1 MLGVQQAEPAIM
13 EEEEEE
19 DALEG
24 AFSMMLDEENVRP
37 HRSPSNVGEDGSG
50 KRVMGGRDDEDTN
63 EVHEGQAV
71 EANEDTLRAEAV
83 RCAEEFGA
91 SSEEAVAAQ
100 MQLAMLLIGLMNWAV
115 ANEVLRSLLQRAEG
129 GLGLAHEL
137 SLQALGTHAGVQWQL
152 EQWEDARDSLTRLVG
167 AREKSL
173 SEAEAAWKN
182 RAEGAAAQLQDA
194 QELAA
199 EASAELASVH
209 VEFGEH
215 EKAVPRYQ
223 GALAMQK
230 AAFGEL
236 SAPVLGT
243 LDALAASLAEVEPP
257 IGGSEL
263 AEQALRS
270 ALPLKQALGGKTSQ
284 AVADCHNELSVL
296 LQGRGEFE
304 LAEEEARRALH
315 VYRQLFG
322 ELHVFTATA
331 VNNLA
336 LLLQAQG
343 ALPQAEVE
351 VRKALRVFQN
361 VLGQA
366 HDDSVA
372 AMRSLVEILWEQE
385 KIEEAAEGL
394 TTQLSL
400 QAQLPDT
407 DYRWMAQ
414 GCAGLGSLQW
424 QLENLDEAYR
434 SLDAASQ
441 YYELQ
446 TKAMREEDEEDEEDE
461 EGEREAD
468 RCSVISE
475 HAAALNSM
483 ACVLQQLGHEQEA
496 LVPLSRSVAIYGG
509 ALTTYHLTTYS
520 LTTYYPFL
528 GPWPCTRRCSA
539 PTTPSSASGCITS
552 GWCTGASAT
561 TRRRRPASRR
571 LAAFASSRSAS
582 STWTSSPPS
591 PRSASSTARST
602 ETWAPTARLAHRRQ
616 RSRPASTSAPSRAC
630 RSRRRKSYRCRR
642 LYDLTR
648 LLPAS
653 SPCPSP
659 SLAPSQLP
667 TSRAGRVPKAAQ
679 ATAKRLGVVQDGRRN
694 RGQQAL
700 LPGATCEAAPLVAE
714 EGSGAAAAAWHAAWR
729 HRRFLL
735 QEGQP
740 VLLHARAFLLQDGR
754 RTSHDRAAAVLLQ
767 GGCRVLL
774 AHTVSVLF
782 SRGRQRP

>member
-13 EEEEEE
+13 EEEE

-24 AFSMMLDEENVRP
+24 AFSMMLDEENVPPR
-37 HRSPSNVGEDGSG
+37 RSPSNVGEDGSG
-50 KRVMGGRDDEDTN
+50 KRVMGGRDDEGTY
-63 EVHEGQAV
+63 EEEEGQAV
-71 EANEDTLRAEAV
+71 EVDEGTLRAEAV

-91 SSEEAVAAQ
+91 SSEEAVTAQ

-115 ANEVLRSLLQRAEG
+115 ADEVLRSLLQRSEE

-152 EQWEDARDSLTRLVG
+152 EKWEDAQESLTRLVG

-182 RAEGAAAQLQDA
+182 REEGAAAQLQDA

-223 GALAMQK
+223 SALTMQK

-243 LDALAASLAEVEPP
+243 LDALAASLSEAEPP

-394 TTQLSL
+394 TMQLSL

-434 SLDAASQ
+434 SLDASSQ

-446 TKAMREEDEEDEEDE
+446 TKAMKEEDEGEEDD
-461 EGEREAD
+461 EGEREGE
-468 RCSVISE
+468 RGNVISE

-483 ACVLQQLGHEQEA
+483 ACVLQQLGHEKEA
-496 LVPLSRSVAIYGG
+496 LEPLSRSVAMYEEV
-509 ALTTYHLTTYS
+509 
-520 LTTYYPFL
+520 L
-528 GPWPCTRRCSA
+528 GPDHSFVGVGLHNVGLVHWGLGDHGA
-539 PTTPSSASGCITS
+539 AQASLEKACRVCEFSLGLFNMDF
-552 GWCTGASAT
+552 
-561 TRRRRPASRR
+561 
-571 LAAFASSRSAS
+571 LAALASLGELNREIDGDLGPDGKVGPSKTALSSGFHKRAESRMQEQAAQKLQVPPPLRAHPPFTSSRSPLI
-582 STWTSSPPS
+582 PP
-591 PRSASSTARST
+591 A
-602 ETWAPTARLAHRRQ
+602 
-616 RSRPASTSAPSRAC
+616 
-630 RSRRRKSYRCRR
+630 
-642 LYDLTR
+642 
-648 LLPAS
+648 
-653 SPCPSP
+653 
-659 SLAPSQLP
+659 
-667 TSRAGRVPKAAQ
+667 SRAGRVPKAAQ
-679 ATAKRLGVVQDGRRN
+679 AAATRLGVVQDGRRS
-694 RGQQAL
+694 RGRQAL
-700 LPGATCEAAPLVAE
+700 LPGAACEAAPFIAE
-714 EGSGAAAAAWHAAWR
+714 AGNGAAAAARHAAWR
-729 HRRFLL
+729 CHRFLL
-735 QEGQP
+735 QGGQP
-740 VLLHARAFLLQDGR
+740 VVLHARAVFLQDGR
-754 RTSHDRAAAVLLQ
+754 RASDDAGAAAVLLQ
-767 GGCRVLL
+767 GRRRVLL
-774 AHTVSVLF
+774 AHAVAVLL

>member
-63 EVHEGQAV
+63 EVHKGQAV

-496 LVPLSRSVAIYGG
+496 LVPLSRSGAIYGG
-509 ALTTYHLTTYS
+509 GPHYLPSYHVLSYHLLSFLRSVAMYEEVLGPDHSFVGVGLHNVGLVHWGLGDHAAAQASLEKACRVCEFSLGLFNMDFLAALASLGELNREIDGDLGPDGKVGPSKTALSSGFHKRAESRMQEQAAQKLQVPPPLRPHPPPSRLFTLPLSLACPLTTPHLA
-520 LTTYYPFL
+520 
-528 GPWPCTRRCSA
+528 RR
-539 PTTPSSASGCITS
+539 SSSEG
-552 GWCTGASAT
+552 GASYSQKARRGPRRQAQPRAT
-561 TRRRRPASRR
+561 SSPSRRHLRGCPPRRRRGEWGRR
-571 LAAFASSRSAS
+571 RCLACGVAA
-582 STWTSSPPS
+582 PPIPS
-591 PRSASSTARST
+591 PRGAAS
-602 ETWAPTARLAHRRQ
+602 
-616 RSRPASTSAPSRAC
+616 
-630 RSRRRKSYRCRR
+630 
-642 LYDLTR
+642 
-648 LLPAS
+648 
-653 SPCPSP
+653 PSP
-659 SLAPSQLP
+659 
-667 TSRAGRVPKAAQ
+667 RAGIPSPR
-679 ATAKRLGVVQDGRRN
+679 
-694 RGQQAL
+694 
-700 LPGATCEAAPLVAE
+700 
-714 EGSGAAAAAWHAAWR
+714 
-729 HRRFLL
+729 
-735 QEGQP
+735 
-740 VLLHARAFLLQDGR
+740 
-754 RTSHDRAAAVLLQ
+754 RAADL
-767 GGCRVLL
+767 
-774 AHTVSVLF
+774 
-782 SRGRQRP
+782 P

>member
-24 AFSMMLDEENVRP
+24 AFSMMLDEENVPPR
-37 HRSPSNVGEDGSG
+37 RSPSNVGEDGSG
-50 KRVMGGRDDEDTN
+50 KRVMGGRDDEGTY
-63 EVHEGQAV
+63 EEEEGQAV
-71 EANEDTLRAEAV
+71 EVDEGTLRAEAV

-91 SSEEAVAAQ
+91 SSEEAVTAQ

-115 ANEVLRSLLQRAEG
+115 ADEVLRSLLQRSEE

-152 EQWEDARDSLTRLVG
+152 EKWEDAQESLTRLVG

-182 RAEGAAAQLQDA
+182 REEGAAAQLQDA

-223 GALAMQK
+223 SALTMQK

-243 LDALAASLAEVEPP
+243 LDALAASLSEAEPP

-394 TTQLSL
+394 TMQLSL

-434 SLDAASQ
+434 SLDASSQ

-446 TKAMREEDEEDEEDE
+446 TKAMKEEDEGEEDD
-461 EGEREAD
+461 EGEREGE
-468 RCSVISE
+468 RGNVISE

-496 LVPLSRSVAIYGG
+496 LVPLSRSVAMHEE
-509 ALTTYHLTTYS
+509 ALTTYYLTTQCY
-520 LTTYYPFL
+520 LFL

-539 PTTPSSASGCITS
+539 PTTPSSAWGCTTS
-552 GWCTGASAT
+552 GWCTGAWAT
-561 TRRRRPASRR
+561 TGRRRPASRR
-571 LAAFASSRSAS
+571 HAASASSRWAS

-591 PRSASSTARST
+591 PRSASSTARSKA
-602 ETWAPTARLAHRRQ
+602 TWAPTAR
-616 RSRPASTSAPSRAC
+616 
-630 RSRRRKSYRCRR
+630 
-642 LYDLTR
+642 
-648 LLPAS
+648 
-653 SPCPSP
+653 
-659 SLAPSQLP
+659 
-667 TSRAGRVPKAAQ
+667 
-679 ATAKRLGVVQDGRRN
+679 
-694 RGQQAL
+694 
-700 LPGATCEAAPLVAE
+700 
-714 EGSGAAAAAWHAAWR
+714 
-729 HRRFLL
+729 
-735 QEGQP
+735 
-740 VLLHARAFLLQDGR
+740 
-754 RTSHDRAAAVLLQ
+754 
-767 GGCRVLL
+767 
-774 AHTVSVLF
+774 
-782 SRGRQRP
+782 

>member
-13 EEEEEE
+13 EEEE

-24 AFSMMLDEENVRP
+24 AFSMMLDEENVPPR
-37 HRSPSNVGEDGSG
+37 RSPSNVGEDGSG
-50 KRVMGGRDDEDTN
+50 KRVMGGRDGEDTY
-63 EVHEGQAV
+63 EEDEAQAV
-71 EANEDTLRAEAV
+71 EVDEGTLRAEAV

-100 MQLAMLLIGLMNWAV
+100 MQLAMLLIGLMNWAI
-115 ANEVLRSLLQRAEG
+115 ADEVLRSLLQRAEG

-152 EQWEDARDSLTRLVG
+152 EQWEDAQDSLTRLVG

-182 RAEGAAAQLQDA
+182 REEGAAAQLQDA

-223 GALAMQK
+223 SALAMQK

-243 LDALAASLAEVEPP
+243 LDALAASLTEAEPP

-263 AEQALRS
+263 AEQVLRL

-304 LAEEEARRALH
+304 LAEEEAHRALH

-446 TKAMREEDEEDEEDE
+446 TKAMRDEEEDEEED

-468 RCSVISE
+468 RSNVISE

-496 LVPLSRSVAIYGG
+496 LVPLSRSVAMHEE
-509 ALTTYHLTTYS
+509 A
-520 LTTYYPFL
+520 LTTYYP
-528 GPWPCTRRCSA
+528 
-539 PTTPSSASGCITS
+539 TT
-552 GWCTGASAT
+552 
-561 TRRRRPASRR
+561 
-571 LAAFASSRSAS
+571 
-582 STWTSSPPS
+582 
-591 PRSASSTARST
+591 
-602 ETWAPTARLAHRRQ
+602 
-616 RSRPASTSAPSRAC
+616 
-630 RSRRRKSYRCRR
+630 
-642 LYDLTR
+642 
-648 LLPAS
+648 
-653 SPCPSP
+653 
-659 SLAPSQLP
+659 
-667 TSRAGRVPKAAQ
+667 
-679 ATAKRLGVVQDGRRN
+679 
-694 RGQQAL
+694 
-700 LPGATCEAAPLVAE
+700 
-714 EGSGAAAAAWHAAWR
+714 
-729 HRRFLL
+729 
-735 QEGQP
+735 
-740 VLLHARAFLLQDGR
+740 
-754 RTSHDRAAAVLLQ
+754 
-767 GGCRVLL
+767 
-774 AHTVSVLF
+774 
-782 SRGRQRP
+782 